1 MVVCFQGHTSLKGG
15 AFKNDFLSM
24 HKAGPLDSVMET
36 LSKSN
41 DPKLYTSMDIKK
53 LCFTIFKTAAREKDA
68 ENLKNETELPN
79 NHENPD
85 MAQFHTTDKT
95 LQKNN
100 EREGS
105 GPLAGQGEGTRSS
118 LKAQESIAAQV
129 ENVKNSPSTI
139 YEKNNSAADK
149 AATITTTES
158 TSKSPFKIFQ
168 TS

>member
-1 MVVCFQGHTSLKGG
+1 
-15 AFKNDFLSM
+15 M

-53 LCFTIFKTAAREKDA
+53 LCFKTAAREKDA

-105 GPLAGQGEGTRSS
+105 GPLAGQEGTGSS

-149 AATITTTES
+149 AVTITTTES
-158 TSKSPFKIFQ
+158 SSKSPFKIFQ